1 MHYCVSL
8 YQLSSSEKRSISA
21 SFLSLLYG
29 TETGTHGSAEVLRDL
44 FCAAGAFDRAV
55 VRRAVL
61 GPSGVG
67 VHIFLSHAAVYVR
80 LRLLFPFFIEAWIW
94 GNGNEETTAVG
105 NPFADGLRDRLRHH
119 ARGWSDGHCGSV
131 RVVFR
136 RLYELRVVL
145 EVPVILLLADA
156 SVVPLAA
163 ERLSRRTCGHSPGHP
178 DSRDRDR
185 QSQLHVADILLWNA
199 HRQP

>member
-1 MHYCVSL
+1 MELRAVDLALLIFISL
-8 YQLSSSEKRSISA
+8 YQSNCSEKRSISA

-29 TETGTHGSAEVLRDL
+29 TEIGTHGSAEVLRDL

-55 VRRAVL
+55 VRGTVL

-105 NPFADGLRDRLRHH
+105 NTFADGLRDRLRHH
-119 ARGWSDGHCGSV
+119 ARGGGDGY
-131 RVVFR
+131 R
-136 RLYELRVVL
+136 
-145 EVPVILLLADA
+145 
-156 SVVPLAA
+156 
-163 ERLSRRTCGHSPGHP
+163 
-178 DSRDRDR
+178 
-185 QSQLHVADILLWNA
+185 
-199 HRQP
+199 